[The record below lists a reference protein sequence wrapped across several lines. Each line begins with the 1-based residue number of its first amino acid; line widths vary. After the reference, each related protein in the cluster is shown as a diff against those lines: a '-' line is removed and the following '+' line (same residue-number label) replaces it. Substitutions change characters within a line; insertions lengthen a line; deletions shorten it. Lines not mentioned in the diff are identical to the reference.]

1 MRTIASENHHDIS
14 RKGGL
19 RLQLR
24 GCVHTIAVTFA
35 AGCGHRSGYVR
46 TITDECDISTNIRRL
61 FWKVNYS
68 IMMSK

>member
-19 RLQLR
+19 RSQLR
-24 GCVHTIAVTFA
+24 TIAVTFA